1 LNHPTTQSQENQDN
15 RWAALSLSFWRE
27 ILADFHPRNFA
38 VPDLE
43 SLREHYALTLRHRTR
58 RLEARHEE
66 ERRFTDETT
75 YRAWR
80 LFMSG
85 AAHQFESC
93 ETNVYQALFV
103 KPHQGKSGFPLTRN
117 DWYQ

>member
-1 LNHPTTQSQENQDN
+1 MSHPTTQSQENQDN
-15 RWAALSLSFWRE
+15 RWAELSLSF
-27 ILADFHPRNFA
+27 
-38 VPDLE
+38 
-43 SLREHYALTLRHRTR
+43 
-58 RLEARHEE
+58 
-66 ERRFTDETT
+66 
-75 YRAWR
+75 WR

-85 AAHQFESC
+85 AAHQSESC